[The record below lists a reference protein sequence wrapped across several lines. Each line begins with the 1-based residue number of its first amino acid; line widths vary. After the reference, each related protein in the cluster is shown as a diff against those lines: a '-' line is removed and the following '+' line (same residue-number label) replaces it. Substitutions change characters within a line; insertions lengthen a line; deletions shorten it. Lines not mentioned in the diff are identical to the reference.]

1 MATGRQAQPSPP
13 LGSGRLADLSA
24 SPMVLTDPDGRVT
37 WVNRAFETLTGYSSA
52 EVLGRTPGSLLQCP
66 ETDTETI
73 LAIRAALAARLPIT
87 VPILNR
93 SKSGRLY
100 WLSLEIQ
107 PMIDAQG
114 LLEGFQAIETDV
126 TDIVEGPKLEARA
139 LAKSQDAIMS
149 AVADLV
155 EVGAL
160 ELDLESSRI
169 AWSPQARRIFD
180 LEPDFESTLAEAMVF
195 LSVEGRALLEAAITR
210 AVEGRQVFEF
220 EHGATTALGRAI
232 WIRAV
237 GQCLFV
243 DDAPLKLI
251 CALKDVTRERAER
264 ETLRVALLEAN
275 NALAS
280 LSAYQEAVDRYGIVA
295 ITDRK
300 GDIIFVN
307 DRFCEI
313 SGYSREE
320 LMGRNHR
327 ILNSGHH
334 PRKFFVDMWRS
345 IARGRPW
352 HAEVCNRDKAG
363 NLYWVDTT
371 VVPLLGADGR
381 PERFVSVRY
390 DITERKTSDARQL
403 ALVEELSER
412 SLAAEAASVAK
423 GQFLATMSHELRT
436 PMSGVIGMLD
446 LLMINGLTD
455 EQAERASTALGSAR
469 QLLVI
474 LNDILDFSKLEM
486 GQVMIEVIP
495 FNTGQLIREL
505 HLLFGGWAVDKGL
518 RLSWDVAPD
527 VPHWLTG
534 DPTRIRQ
541 VLINLV
547 GNALKFTEGGEVV
560 VHMSHDPDRL
570 GGELRFEV
578 RDTGIGLS
586 EDAQRQI
593 FQRFVQGDASMSR
606 RFGGTGLGLAISKE
620 LVELMNGDIGVRS
633 QEGCG
638 STFWF
643 TVEAPVSDAPES
655 ELHEQDARS
664 SVSECL
670 RILVADD
677 HPVNR
682 MIVEAYLTLAGHEVV
697 LADDGAQAVQ
707 AVKDEAFDLVL
718 MDIHMPV
725 MDGLTATR
733 IIRALP
739 HPLCDIPIV
748 ALTANAMAGDR
759 DRYLGEGMN
768 GYVAKPV
775 DRRLLLE
782 AVLRSV
788 SGDTASKTP
797 A

>member
-1 MATGRQAQPSPP
+1 MATALPSPP
-13 LGSGRLADLSA
+13 AVTVRLADLSA
-24 SPMVLTDPDGRVT
+24 SPIVLTDPDGRAT

-66 ETDTETI
+66 ETDPGTI
-73 LAIRAALAARLPIT
+73 LAIRAALAAKLPIK

-100 WLSLEIQ
+100 WLNLEIQ

-114 LLEGFQAIETDV
+114 GLEGFQAIETDV
-126 TDIVEGPKLEARA
+126 TEIIEGPKLEALA
-139 LAKSQDAIMS
+139 LAKAQEAIMS

-155 EVGAL
+155 EVGAW
-160 ELDLESSRI
+160 ELDLEASRI
-169 AWSPQARRIFD
+169 GWSPQARRIFD
-180 LEPDFESTLAEAMVF
+180 VEPDFESTLAETLAF
-195 LSVEGRALLEAAITR
+195 FSAEGATLLQATIAR
-210 AVEGRQVFEF
+210 AVEGGQAFEF
-220 EHGATTALGRAI
+220 EHSATTALGRTI

-237 GQCLFV
+237 GQCLSV
-243 DDAPLKLI
+243 EGAPPRLI
-251 CALKDVTRERAER
+251 GALKDVTRERAER

-280 LSAYQEAVDRYGIVA
+280 LSAYQEAVDKYGIVA

-313 SGYSREE
+313 SGYGREE

-352 HAEVCNRDKAG
+352 HAEVCNRDKSG

-371 VVPLLGADGR
+371 VVPLLGDDGR

-403 ALVEELSER
+403 ILMDELSER
-412 SLAAEAASVAK
+412 SLAAEAATVAK

-446 LLMINGLTD
+446 LLMLNGLTA
-455 EQAERASTALGSAR
+455 EQSERASIALGSAR

-474 LNDILDFSKLEM
+474 LNDILDFSKLQM
-486 GQVMIEVIP
+486 GQVVIEVIP
-495 FNTGQLIREL
+495 FHTGQMIREL

-518 RLSWDVAPD
+518 RLSWDVAPGM
-527 VPHWLTG
+527 PIWLLG

-593 FQRFVQGDASMSR
+593 FQRFVQADASMSR

-633 QEGCG
+633 QEACG

-643 TVEAPVSDAPES
+643 TVEAPLSNAPSSDEPD
-655 ELHEQDARS
+655 QDGRLSAS
-664 SVSECL
+664 AHL

-682 MIVEAYLTLAGHEVV
+682 MIVEAYLTLAGHDVV

-707 AVKDEAFDLVL
+707 AVKDEAFDLIL
-718 MDIHMPV
+718 MDIHMPI
-725 MDGLTATR
+725 MDGLTAMR
-733 IIRALP
+733 LIRALP
-739 HPLCDIPIV
+739 RPLCDIPIV

-759 DRYLGEGMN
+759 DHYLAEGMN

-782 AVLRSV
+782 AVLRPMPNGSSPKIV
-788 SGDTASKTP
+788 A
-797 A
+797 

>member
-1 MATGRQAQPSPP
+1 MATTLSPP
-13 LGSGRLADLSA
+13 SLPTESGRLADLSA
-24 SPMVLTDPDGRVT
+24 SPIVLTDAEGRVT

-52 EVLGRTPGSLLQCP
+52 EVMGRTPGSVLQCP
-66 ETDTETI
+66 ETDPETV
-73 LAIRAALAARLPIT
+73 LAIRNALTAVRPIK

-100 WLSLEIQ
+100 WLNLEIQ
-107 PMIDAQG
+107 PMIDVQG
-114 LLEGFQAIETDV
+114 GLEGFQAIETDV
-126 TDIVEGPKLEARA
+126 TDIIEGQRLEALA
-139 LAKSQDAIMS
+139 LAKSQEALMS

-155 EVGAL
+155 EVGAWG
-160 ELDLESSRI
+160 LDLESSQVI
-169 AWSPQARRIFD
+169 WSPQARRIFEV
-180 LEPDFESTLAEAMVF
+180 EPDFESTLAETVAF
-195 LSVEGRALLEAAITR
+195 FTAGGAALMKASIAR
-210 AVEGRQVFEF
+210 AVQDGQPFEF
-220 EHGATTALGRAI
+220 EHPATTALGRTI

-237 GQCLFV
+237 GQCLPV
-243 DDAPLKLI
+243 ESGPRKLI
-251 CALKDVTRERAER
+251 GALRDVTRERAER

-275 NALAS
+275 NALGS
-280 LSAYQEAVDRYGIVA
+280 LSAYQEAVDKYGIVA

-313 SGYSREE
+313 SGYGREE

-352 HAEVCNRDKAG
+352 HAEVCNRDKRG

-371 VVPLLGADGR
+371 VVPLLGVDGR

-390 DITERKTSDARQL
+390 DITERKTSDARQM

-412 SLAAEAASVAK
+412 SLAAEAATVAK

-455 EQAERASTALGSAR
+455 EQSERAAIALGSAR

-486 GQVMIEVIP
+486 GQVVIEIIP
-495 FNTGQLIREL
+495 FHTGQLIREL
-505 HLLFGGWAVDKGL
+505 HLLFGGWAVEKGL
-518 RLSWDVAPD
+518 RLSWDVTPGMP
-527 VPHWLTG
+527 VWLAG

-547 GNALKFTEGGEVV
+547 GNALKFTEGGEVA

-586 EDAQRQI
+586 DDAQRQI
-593 FQRFVQGDASMSR
+593 FQRFIQADASMSR

-643 TVEAPVSDAPES
+643 TVEAPLSSAPVPEIRN
-655 ELHEQDARS
+655 QDARS
-664 SVSECL
+664 SASRSL

-682 MIVEAYLTLAGHEVV
+682 MIVEAYLTLAGHEVT

-707 AVKDEAFDLVL
+707 AVRDESFDLVL
-718 MDIHMPV
+718 MDIHMPI

-733 IIRALP
+733 LIRALP

-759 DRYLGEGMN
+759 DHYLAEGMN

-775 DRRLLLE
+775 DRKLLLE
-782 AVLRSV
+782 AVMRSQH
-788 SGDTASKTP
+788 SDHAIKTVT
-797 A
+797 